1 MQNHQNTPAGT
12 YHRLPPWIRVRAS
25 GAEHNY
31 GAVHAALRMTG
42 LPTVCESAKC
52 PNRLECFNRGTAT
65 VMILGDTCTR
75 NCRFCAVKHGAPAPP
90 AMDEPERVAQLAA
103 KLGLR
108 YVVVTSVTR
117 DDLPDGGA
125 AIFADVIRALHAIPV
140 RVEVL
145 TPDFQGNEASITT
158 VLAAEPEV
166 FNHNLETVRRLQPL
180 IRPQADYNRSLQ
192 VLRSAARRRPTMP
205 VKSGLMLGLGET
217 DDELRQALCDLREHG
232 CTTLTLGQYL
242 APSRQHFPVA
252 RYVHP
257 DEFEAYR
264 QLALQLGFVGVA
276 AGPLVRSSYHA
287 ERLAGD
293 IGGG

>member
-1 MQNHQNTPAGT
+1 M
-12 YHRLPPWIRVRAS
+12 
-25 GAEHNY
+25 
-31 GAVHAALRMTG
+31 
-42 LPTVCESAKC
+42 
-52 PNRLECFNRGTAT
+52 NRNEW
-65 VMILGDTCTR
+65 
-75 NCRFCAVKHGAPAPP
+75 
-90 AMDEPERVAQLAA
+90 QLAA
-103 KLGLR
+103 KLGRVMLWSPAFATIYR
-108 YVVVTSVTR
+108 MAAQRFSRMSSAHRTRSRPRGSVDSGFR
-117 DDLPDGGA
+117 
-125 AIFADVIRALHAIPV
+125 
-140 RVEVL
+140 
-145 TPDFQGNEASITT
+145 NEASITT

-166 FNHNLETVRRLQPL
+166 FNHNLKRSGGCNP
-180 IRPQADYNRSLQ
+180 IDHADYNRSLQ
-192 VLRSAARRRPTMP
+192 VLRAARRRPTMP